1 MSLSCN
7 LILAPESL
15 GNNWER
21 LRLLSLDAGL
31 WLGCAPRL
39 CWGDQSAKRQS
50 LSDQKSRHLSLCCLC
65 PCLCRHNKLGMKPFF
80 ALLLVAGIPG
90 RNWIERTQCRSRT
103 FCLFVFWPDTAGNRH
118 IVFAYWRKKSWLSN
132 KGKGRRRAKGGK
144 AKSGIKRRW
153 QAGGLLRQ
161 VLPHPRTP
169 PPCIC
174 LACLHTFSSLH
185 NGKKILL
192 IHKKK
197 NKLIHKRLKIYLRYL
212 LPKFLMRKTAER
224 WTKWSFKH
232 LKPNPGV

>member
-1 MSLSCN
+1 MQSYLS
-7 LILAPESL
+7 PESL
-15 GNNWER
+15 GSNWER

-39 CWGDQSAKRQS
+39 CWEDQSAKRHYLGWVLFLCVCVLFVCVFVCLFCICGLYGPVCIEGIS
-50 LSDQKSRHLSLCCLC
+50 LQKDNLSEELSLCCLC
-65 PCLCRHNKLGMKPFF
+65 SWFCLCPCLSRHNKLGKKPFF
-80 ALLLVAGIPG
+80 ALLLAGISG

-118 IVFAYWRKKSWLSN
+118 VVFVYWRKKSWLSN

-185 NGKKILL
+185 NVKKILL
-192 IHKKK
+192 
-197 NKLIHKRLKIYLRYL
+197 
-212 LPKFLMRKTAER
+212 T
-224 WTKWSFKH
+224 
-232 LKPNPGV
+232 

>member
-1 MSLSCN
+1 MDPSV
-7 LILAPESL
+7 
-15 GNNWER
+15 
-21 LRLLSLDAGL
+21 LRGPVCKKTISQ
-31 WLGCAPRL
+31 R
-39 CWGDQSAKRQS
+39 
-50 LSDQKSRHLSLCCLC
+50 SRHLSLCCLC
-65 PCLCRHNKLGMKPFF
+65 PWFCLCPCLCRRNKLGMKPFF
-80 ALLLVAGIPG
+80 ALLLAGISG

-132 KGKGRRRAKGGK
+132 KGKRRRRAKGGK

-153 QAGGLLRQ
+153 QASGLLRQ

-169 PPCIC
+169 PPRIC

-197 NKLIHKRLKIYLRYL
+197 NKLIHKRQFLTLIKDL
-212 LPKFLMRKTAER
+212 LTIFVAKVPYEKNCGKMD
-224 WTKWSFKH
+224 
-232 LKPNPGV
+232 